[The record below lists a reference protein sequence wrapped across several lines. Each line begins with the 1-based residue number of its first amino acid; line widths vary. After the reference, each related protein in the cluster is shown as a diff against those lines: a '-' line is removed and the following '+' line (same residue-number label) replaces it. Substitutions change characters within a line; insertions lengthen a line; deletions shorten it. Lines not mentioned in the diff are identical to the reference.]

1 MVRVAADPSGRPPDD
16 YADRPI
22 ADLHDLGGR
31 VALVT
36 GAAQGFGFAAAHRL
50 AEAGAAVLLTDRRA
64 DAVEAAV
71 GRLDRYG
78 DRVAWAVGD
87 VSVPEQ
93 VDGLVT
99 AVVERY
105 GRLDILVNNAAAYSN
120 VRIDEMPL
128 DRFSGVLDVN
138 VNGAFWCARQ
148 AARRMIEQGSGG
160 VIVNVTSI
168 DALHPTSQGM
178 SHYTTSKHALW
189 GLTKCLA
196 LELGPH
202 GIRANAVAPG
212 PSLTEGAVEY
222 IKAGAP
228 EGIDVERQWEE
239 ASARVPMRRWADPD
253 EIGRAVVFL
262 ASDLSAYLNGAQIVV
277 DGGYLLG

>member
-1 MVRVAADPSGRPPDD
+1 MASPAGTAPDG
-16 YADRPI
+16 YADRSI
-22 ADLHDLGGR
+22 DDLLDLGGR
-31 VALVT
+31 VAVVT
-36 GAAQGFGFAAAHRL
+36 GAAQGFGFAAALRL
-50 AEAGAAVLLTDRRA
+50 AEAGAAVLLTDRRG
-64 DAVEAAV
+64 DAVEAAASRLARHRERV
-71 GRLDRYG
+71 SWAAGDVSIPDDVDRLVSTAVERFGRLD
-78 DRVAWAVGD
+78 V
-87 VSVPEQ
+87 
-93 VDGLVT
+93 
-99 AVVERY
+99 
-105 GRLDILVNNAAAYSN
+105 LVNNAAVYSN

-128 DRFSGVLDVN
+128 DRFAGVLDVN

-148 AARRMIEQGSGG
+148 AARQMIEQGSGG

-168 DALHPTSQGM
+168 DALHPTSKGM

-202 GIRANAVAPG
+202 GIRTNAIAPG
-212 PSLTEGAVEY
+212 PSLTEGAIEY

-228 EGIDVERQWEE
+228 EGIDVERQWAE
-239 ASARVPMRRWADPD
+239 ASGRVPMRRWADPD

>member
-1 MVRVAADPSGRPPDD
+1 MVRVVAEPAAPPPDD
-16 YADRPI
+16 YADRSI
-22 ADLHDLGGR
+22 AELVDLGGR
-31 VALVT
+31 VAIVT
-36 GAAQGFGFAAAHRL
+36 GAAQGFGFAAADRL
-50 AEAGAAVLLTDRRA
+50 AEAGAAVLLTDCRG
-64 DAVEAAV
+64 DVLEVAA
-71 GRLDRYG
+71 GRLDRHS

-87 VSVPEQ
+87 VSIPDQ
-93 VDGLVT
+93 VDGLI
-99 AVVERY
+99 AAAAERF

-120 VRIDEMPL
+120 VRFDEMPL
-128 DRFSGVLDVN
+128 DRFEGVIDVN

-189 GLTKCLA
+189 GLTKCMA

-212 PSLTEGAVEY
+212 PSLTEGAIEY

-228 EGIDVERQWEE
+228 EGIDVERQWAE
-239 ASARVPMRRWADPD
+239 ASGRVPMRRWADPD

-262 ASDLSAYLNGAQIVV
+262 ASDLSAYLNGTQIVV

>member
-1 MVRVAADPSGRPPDD
+1 MSGPAGAAPDA
-16 YADRPI
+16 YSEAPL
-22 ADLHDLGGR
+22 ADLLDLNGKT
-31 VALVT
+31 ALVT
-36 GAAQGFGFAAAHRL
+36 GAAQGFGFAAARRL
-50 AEAGAAVLLTDRRA
+50 AEAGAAVLLTDRRG
-64 DAVEAAV
+64 DAVEAAA
-71 GRLDRYG
+71 GRLSQYG
-78 DRVAWAVGD
+78 ERVSWAAGD
-87 VSVPEQ
+87 VSVPAD
-93 VDGLVT
+93 VDALV
-99 AVVERY
+99 AAAVERF
-105 GRLDILVNNAAAYSN
+105 GSLDVLVNNAAAYFN

-128 DRFSGVLDVN
+128 EGFAGVLDVN

-148 AARRMIEQGSGG
+148 AARRMIAQGSGG

-202 GIRANAVAPG
+202 GVRTNAVAPG
-212 PSLTEGAVEY
+212 PSLTEGAIEY

-228 EGIDVERQWEE
+228 EGIDVERQWAE
-239 ASARVPMRRWADPD
+239 ASGRVPMRRWADPD
-253 EIGRAVVFL
+253 EIGRVVVFL

-277 DGGYLLG
+277 DGGYLVG

>member
-1 MVRVAADPSGRPPDD
+1 MTGRAGIPDG
-16 YADRPI
+16 YADRAI
-22 ADLHDLGGR
+22 ADLVDLDGR

-50 AEAGAAVLLTDRRA
+50 AEAGARVLLTDRRG

-71 GRLDRYG
+71 GRLATYA
-78 DRVAWAVGD
+78 DRVACAAGD
-87 VSVPEQ
+87 VSSERD
-93 VDGLVT
+93 VDGLVAA
-99 AVVERY
+99 AVARF
-105 GRLDILVNNAAAYSN
+105 GRLDVLVNNAAVYSN
-120 VRIDEMPL
+120 VRIEDMPR
-128 DRFSGVLDVN
+128 DRFEGVLDVN
-138 VNGAFWCARQ
+138 VIGAFWAARQ
-148 AARRMIEQGSGG
+148 AARQMIEQGDGG
-160 VIVNVTSI
+160 TIVNVTSI
-168 DALHPTSQGM
+168 DALHPTSKGM

-196 LELGPH
+196 LELGPL

-212 PSLTEGAVEY
+212 PSLTEGAIEY

-228 EGIDVERQWEE
+228 AGIDVQQQWAE
-239 ASARVPMRRWADPD
+239 AAGRVPMRRWAEPD

-262 ASDLSAYLNGAQIVV
+262 ASDLSAYVNGAQIVV

>member
-1 MVRVAADPSGRPPDD
+1 MAEPAAPPPDD
-16 YADRPI
+16 YADRSI
-22 ADLHDLGGR
+22 AELVDLGGR
-31 VALVT
+31 VAIVT
-36 GAAQGFGFAAAHRL
+36 GAAQGFGFAAADRL
-50 AEAGAAVLLTDRRA
+50 AEAGAAVLLTDCRG
-64 DAVEAAV
+64 DVLEVAA
-71 GRLDRYG
+71 GRLDRHS

-87 VSVPEQ
+87 VSIPDQ
-93 VDGLVT
+93 VDGLI
-99 AVVERY
+99 AAAAERF

-120 VRIDEMPL
+120 VRFDEMPL
-128 DRFSGVLDVN
+128 DRFAGVLDVN

-189 GLTKCLA
+189 GLTKCMA

-212 PSLTEGAVEY
+212 PSLTEGAIEY
-222 IKAGAP
+222 LKAGAP
-228 EGIDVERQWEE
+228 EGIDVERQWAE
-239 ASARVPMRRWADPD
+239 ASGRVPMRRWADPD

>member
-1 MVRVAADPSGRPPDD
+1 MSGPAGAAPDA
-16 YADRPI
+16 YSEAPL
-22 ADLHDLGGR
+22 ADLLDLNGKT
-31 VALVT
+31 ALVT
-36 GAAQGFGFAAAHRL
+36 GAAQGFGFAAAQRL
-50 AEAGAAVLLTDRRA
+50 AEAGAAVLLTDRRG
-64 DAVEAAV
+64 DAVEAAA
-71 GRLDRYG
+71 GRLAVHG
-78 DRVAWAVGD
+78 ERVSWAAGD
-87 VSVPEQ
+87 VSVPDD
-93 VDGLVT
+93 VDALV
-99 AVVERY
+99 AIAVERF
-105 GRLDILVNNAAAYSN
+105 GSLDVLVNNAAAYFN

-128 DRFSGVLDVN
+128 EGFAGVLDVN

-148 AARRMIEQGSGG
+148 AARRMIAQGSGG

-202 GIRANAVAPG
+202 GVRTNAIAPG
-212 PSLTEGAVEY
+212 PSLTEGAIEY

-228 EGIDVERQWEE
+228 EGIDVERQWAE
-239 ASARVPMRRWADPD
+239 ASERVPMRRWADPD
-253 EIGRAVVFL
+253 EIGRVVVFL

-277 DGGYLLG
+277 DGGYLVG